1 MKLNK
6 EQFLKSEFGSELE
19 GVIKAWD
26 IALQQ
31 SRNASETLRDLAWCQ
46 AQWEVYKLALKHFYG
61 VEYFFTRTDAYFGIC
76 TEDESDWLMKVERT
90 ISIVKTVTRRGIV
103 IQGRE
108 YWNDDLV
115 IRFLGLKVSHERTF
129 ERLLNI
135 FQASF
140 FKFLFKSGFCI
151 LYEKILRFVRKATC
165 VPSARRIK

>member
-61 VEYFFTRTDAYFGIC
+61 VEYFFTRTDEYFGIC

-115 IRFLGLKVSHERTF
+115 IRFLGLKVKVEIGATIVNVSELDGTPICTF
-129 ERLLNI
+129 E
-135 FQASF
+135 
-140 FKFLFKSGFCI
+140 K
-151 LYEKILRFVRKATC
+151 
-165 VPSARRIK
+165 

>member
-61 VEYFFTRTDAYFGIC
+61 VEYF
-76 TEDESDWLMKVERT
+76 SPERM
-90 ISIVKTVTRRGIV
+90 SI
-103 IQGRE
+103 
-108 YWNDDLV
+108 LV
-115 IRFLGLKVSHERTF
+115 FAPRMRAIG
-129 ERLLNI
+129 
-135 FQASF
+135 
-140 FKFLFKSGFCI
+140 
-151 LYEKILRFVRKATC
+151 
-165 VPSARRIK
+165 